1 MRSSLL
7 AVMRRRTTLMVA
19 SAGLATACA
28 ASAVVV
34 ALPEEKAV
42 AAVAASTPVP
52 VAEQATE
59 QAAAQPEAA
68 QPEAVQAVQP
78 EAPKTEQ
85 PKQQETQAA
94 ASRSEQRTELSA
106 ATVGTSPSAVKEL
119 ARSLVPAGQYA
130 AFSKIISHES
140 GWNFKATNASS
151 GAYGLAQALP
161 GSKMAS
167 AGSDWRTNPATQ
179 IKWALDYMNDRYGS
193 PNAAWSFWQ
202 THHWY

>member
-28 ASAVVV
+28 ASAVAV
-34 ALPEEKAV
+34 ALPEENAVAAPVAVAVGTPAPAVAVEQPAV
-42 AAVAASTPVP
+42 AAV
-52 VAEQATE
+52 EQ
-59 QAAAQPEAA
+59 P
-68 QPEAVQAVQP
+68 AVQP
-78 EAPKTEQ
+78 
-85 PKQQETQAA
+85 KQEEESPAV
-94 ASRSEQRTELSA
+94 ASRSEQRSELSA
-106 ATVGTSPSAVKEL
+106 ATVGTSPSAVREL
-119 ARSLVPAGQYA
+119 ARSIVPAAQYA
-130 AFSKIISHES
+130 AFSRIISHES

-167 AGSDWRTNPATQ
+167 AGADWRTNPATQ
-179 IKWALDYMNDRYGS
+179 IKWALDYMNSRYGS

-202 THHWY
+202 SHHWY